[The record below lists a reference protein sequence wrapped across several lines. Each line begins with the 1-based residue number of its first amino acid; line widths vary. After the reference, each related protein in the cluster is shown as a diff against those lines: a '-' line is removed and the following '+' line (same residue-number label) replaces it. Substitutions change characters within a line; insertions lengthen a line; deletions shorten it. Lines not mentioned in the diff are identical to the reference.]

1 MTRLSKYKWS
11 LLILVLQLAAVI
23 WFARA
28 LPADAQVPL
37 HWNIH
42 NQIDGW
48 SGKTFGLLWGL
59 GLNLILFLMIFL
71 MPWYSPWYR
80 QYRDRNE
87 GVLPALTAVLV
98 LFFALISVYS
108 LAIARWGDLKG
119 VNVLMLLMGLLFVF
133 IGNLLPKVPKNFFV
147 GYKTPW
153 TLANETVWDKTH
165 RLGGILFVISGL
177 ILILKGFILLGNSGF
192 QVVSAAFAFGLAL
205 YPVLHSFILFKRLDK
220 D

>member
-28 LPADAQVPL
+28 LPADAQVPM

-192 QVVSAAFAFGLAL
+192 QAVSAVVAFGLAL